1 MAWKNHNN
9 IIAGFLAGLLVY
21 GVTYVLLLFLWQF
34 PLVSN
39 NLTEARIPFLL
50 ALIPNLILM
59 RFWLMNKDKQ
69 ASGKGVLLL
78 TFLAMLVVFLFV

>member
-1 MAWKNHNN
+1 MTWKNHNT
-9 IIAGFLAGLLVY
+9 IIAGFLAGLLLY

-34 PLVSN
+34 PLVAN

-59 RFWLMNKDKQ
+59 RFWILNKDKQ
-69 ASGKGVLLL
+69 SSGKGVLLVS
-78 TFLAMLVVFLFV
+78 FLAMAIVFLFV

>member
-1 MAWKNHNN
+1 MAWKNHNT
-9 IIAGFLAGLLVY
+9 IIAGFLAGSLLY

-34 PLVSN
+34 PLVER

-69 ASGKGVLLL
+69 SSGKGVLLL
-78 TFLAMLVVFLFV
+78 TFLTVLAVFLLV

>member
-1 MAWKNHNN
+1 MTWKNHNN
-9 IIAGFLAGLLVY
+9 IIVGFLTGLLLY

-34 PLVSN
+34 PLVSY
-39 NLTEARIPFLL
+39 NLTDARIPFLL
-50 ALIPNLILM
+50 SLIPNLILM

-78 TFLAMLVVFLFV
+78 TFLTMLAVFLFV

>member
-1 MAWKNHNN
+1 MAWKNHNT
-9 IIAGFLAGLLVY
+9 IIAGFLAGLLLY

-34 PLVSN
+34 PLVAN

-59 RFWLMNKDKQ
+59 RFWILNKDKQ
-69 ASGKGVLLL
+69 SSGKGVLLVS
-78 TFLAMLVVFLFV
+78 FLAMAIVFLFV